1 MEVRGVSNQLFVI
14 DICGAIFLH
23 TAQAACYAT
32 MAPSICHTEPK
43 EILMWTLPVHV
54 GREQKLP
61 IALSCTAIG
70 GYSCTT

>member
-1 MEVRGVSNQLFVI
+1 MEVRGVSKRQLFVI
-14 DICGAIFLH
+14 DICGH
-23 TAQAACYAT
+23 TARAACYAI